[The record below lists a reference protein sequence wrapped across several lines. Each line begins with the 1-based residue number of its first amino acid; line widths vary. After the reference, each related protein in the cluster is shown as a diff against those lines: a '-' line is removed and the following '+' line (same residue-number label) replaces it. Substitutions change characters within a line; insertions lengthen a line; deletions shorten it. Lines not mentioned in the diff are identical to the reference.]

1 MVTLSF
7 SLPPPPPSPLGLS
20 KWIRQQVQHHENFG
34 SALESLQAFA
44 KRNQK
49 GIDCSSPC
57 SSEFLHVPSNSKDV
71 SSASQQEATIQL
83 SPDVPVKSEEQNLV
97 PDTHFTTPINSI
109 NPATSNQPSNITAA
123 KKRSTFIS
131 CREKRTSLTISN
143 VQSPLF
149 LEETNVF

>member
-1 MVTLSF
+1 MVTLFFF
-7 SLPPPPPSPLGLS
+7 SPPLGLS

-109 NPATSNQPSNITAA
+109 NPATSNQPSNMTAA
-123 KKRSTFIS
+123 KKQSTFIS
-131 CREKRTSLTISN
+131 CGGKKDFINNFKCPVTSFFWN
-143 VQSPLF
+143 R
-149 LEETNVF
+149 

>member
-1 MVTLSF
+1 M
-7 SLPPPPPSPLGLS
+7 
-20 KWIRQQVQHHENFG
+20 
-34 SALESLQAFA
+34 QAFA

-49 GIDCSSPC
+49 GINCLSPC
-57 SSEFLHVPSNSKDV
+57 SSEFLHVPSNSNV

-109 NPATSNQPSNITAA
+109 NPATSNQSSNIMAA
-123 KKRSTFIS
+123 MKQSMFIS
-131 CREKRTSLTISN
+131 CGEKMTSLTISN
-143 VQSPLF
+143 VQSPIF